1 MFHCKLQVLI
11 ISSSPAWE
19 RAMSLAL
26 TPQRFELE
34 LKTTPELA
42 DQPLAKIDMLVL
54 DEPPLEDLAALRK
67 RCGSQ
72 TLLIVCTGASADD
85 PIWTTLCRLCDDV
98 WRTPMPQ
105 PLITQTFQR
114 WLDSLKTQKELWLTN
129 NYLESTINSI
139 PDLVWF
145 KDIRGVHLNVNDA
158 FCHAVG
164 KTKEDVIGRGHYY
177 IWDLKQEEY
186 EKGEYV
192 CLETE
197 EMVLKARKTCLFDEK
212 VKSKHGLRQF
222 KTYKT
227 PILDEDGEPMGT
239 VGIAHDVT
247 DLENMGTEMA
257 ILLRSMPFSI
267 LVVNSDNVI
276 INVNERFEDYFSV
289 HPDEILG
296 QNYSQWQARVFPDL
310 HGAETSEFREATIQD
325 EKGERLL
332 EIRKE
337 PIYDIFMNLAGQL
350 YIFRDITTQRQM
362 EQQIL
367 FNSNTDFLT
376 GLFNRRHFYEILA
389 KERGD
394 QRVSL
399 IYVDLD
405 YFKLLNDT
413 QGHQAGDEALILTS
427 DLLKQCFPD
436 AVLTRLGGDEF
447 LILYLG
453 NWELNDLK
461 HRAEIFLRE
470 MSEQCRSHS
479 ELPHLTASIGIAQT
493 DDPQLSVDQLMQRS
507 DQALYQAKQQG
518 RDQICIYGTEK

>member
-54 DEPPLEDLAALRK
+54 DEPSLEDLAALRK

-85 PIWTTLCRLCDDV
+85 PIWTTLCRLCDDI

-212 VKSKHGLRQF
+212 VKSKHGLR
-222 KTYKT
+222 
-227 PILDEDGEPMGT
+227 
-239 VGIAHDVT
+239 
-247 DLENMGTEMA
+247 
-257 ILLRSMPFSI
+257 
-267 LVVNSDNVI
+267 
-276 INVNERFEDYFSV
+276 
-289 HPDEILG
+289 
-296 QNYSQWQARVFPDL
+296 
-310 HGAETSEFREATIQD
+310 
-325 EKGERLL
+325 
-332 EIRKE
+332 
-337 PIYDIFMNLAGQL
+337 
-350 YIFRDITTQRQM
+350 
-362 EQQIL
+362 
-367 FNSNTDFLT
+367 
-376 GLFNRRHFYEILA
+376 
-389 KERGD
+389 
-394 QRVSL
+394 
-399 IYVDLD
+399 
-405 YFKLLNDT
+405 
-413 QGHQAGDEALILTS
+413 
-427 DLLKQCFPD
+427 
-436 AVLTRLGGDEF
+436 
-447 LILYLG
+447 
-453 NWELNDLK
+453 
-461 HRAEIFLRE
+461 
-470 MSEQCRSHS
+470 
-479 ELPHLTASIGIAQT
+479 
-493 DDPQLSVDQLMQRS
+493 
-507 DQALYQAKQQG
+507 
-518 RDQICIYGTEK
+518 